1 MIYPIRAFGDPV
13 LRKKAEEITEK
24 SENLDSIIDNM
35 WETMYASSGV
45 GLAAPQV
52 GMSIRLFIVDSF
64 PMYAEDEKDQGMKE
78 VFINPEIISEV
89 GDEWEY
95 EEGCLS
101 IPHIREMVRRKSDVT
116 IKYKNQ
122 NWEDKEI
129 NIDGMTARVIQHEF
143 DHLEG
148 VLFTDLV
155 SPLTKQLLN
164 GKLKKIS
171 QGKVNINYK
180 MKFHKSR

>member
-13 LRKKAEEITEK
+13 LRKKAEEIKEQNDQLNT
-24 SENLDSIIDNM
+24 IIENM

-52 GMSIRLFIVDSF
+52 GLSIRLFIIDSF
-64 PMYAEDEKDQGMKE
+64 PMYSEKEQEKGMKE
-78 VFINPEIISEV
+78 VFINPKIISED
-89 GDEWEY
+89 GNEWEY

-101 IPHIREMVRRKSDVT
+101 IPHIREMVSRKSNVT

-122 NWEDKEI
+122 NWEDKDLSV
-129 NIDGMTARVIQHEF
+129 DGMTARVIQHEY

-148 VLFTDLV
+148 VLFTDLI
-155 SPLTKQLLN
+155 SPLTKQLLQ

-180 MKFHKSR
+180 MKFPKK